1 MSVAEYIETKGD
13 LANKSFR
20 DIRSAVKSGE
30 ALFKTSTSIRGK
42 CSGLM
47 DSEGY
52 WSRVAGRQ
60 VDAHHGR
67 KCSSNGE
74 EEQGHRRV
82 IQY

>member
-30 ALFKTSTSIRGK
+30 ALFKTSKLSEGDVRTR
-42 CSGLM
+42 LR

-52 WSRVAGRQ
+52 WSRFFGCQ
-60 VDAHHGR
+60 TDAYHG
-67 KCSSNGE
+67 
-74 EEQGHRRV
+74 
-82 IQY
+82 